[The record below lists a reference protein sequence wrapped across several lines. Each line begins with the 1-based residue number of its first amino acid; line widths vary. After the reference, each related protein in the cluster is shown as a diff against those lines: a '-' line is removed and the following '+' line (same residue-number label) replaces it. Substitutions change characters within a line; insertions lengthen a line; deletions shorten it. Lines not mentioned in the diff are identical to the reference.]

1 MSKLIKC
8 KSCETEMA
16 SGAKQCPKCGSPN
29 KKGGCLKIAGIGIA
43 AFFILGI
50 FGAILSEDGG
60 TTGGSSSSSSS
71 SSGSAAVAAK
81 EKFAIGD
88 TVKFGDS
95 EWIVIEAREMGSTLG
110 GNMFT
115 EAKGS
120 EGKFVYVRYKV
131 TNNTNEEQ
139 AVLFTPAVQDSKG
152 RRFEELDDLE
162 FYLPEGQ
169 TGMTMEQL
177 PSGLPKTFSTIFEV
191 PADATGILFLARNFS
206 AWSKEEKGVE
216 LGF

>member
-16 SGAKQCPKCGSPN
+16 SDAKQCPKCGSPN
-29 KKGGCLKIAGIGIA
+29 KKGGCLTIAGIGIA
-43 AFFILGI
+43 AFFI
-50 FGAILSEDGG
+50 FGAILSEDGD
-60 TTGGSSSSSSS
+60 TT
-71 SSGSAAVAAK
+71 GSAAVAAK

-95 EWIVIEAREMGSTLG
+95 KWIVVEAREMGNTLG
-110 GNMFT
+110 GDMFT
-115 EAKGS
+115 EAKRS

-152 RRFEELDDLE
+152 RRFEELDDLD

-169 TGMTMEQL
+169 TGMMVEQL
-177 PSGLPKTFSTIFEV
+177 PSGLPKTFSAIFEV
-191 PADATGILFLARNFS
+191 PADATGILFLARNIS
-206 AWSKEEKGVE
+206 EWITEEKGVE